1 MTWIRS
7 GLFALLFYPF
17 TVVAVL
23 AAFVGA
29 LFGQHAVIAAAVWWT
44 RGHACL
50 ARNLLGIHTRLEGRL
65 PSGPVLIAAKH
76 QSMYETLE
84 VVRLF
89 DRPAVVMKKELTDL
103 PGWGKIARL
112 YGAVSVDRKAGA
124 SALREMMR
132 DGKAAIAQGR
142 GIVIF
147 PEGTR
152 VAPGE
157 QPPLQPGFAG
167 LYRALGL
174 PVVPV
179 AIDSGRLWGRNSFL
193 KRPGTITFRF
203 GEEIPAGLP
212 RAEVEQRVHAG
223 MNAMD
228 TPLSP

>member
-1 MTWIRS
+1 MLHFRS
-7 GLFALLFYPF
+7 ALFAFLFYPF
-17 TVVAVL
+17 TVFAVL
-23 AAFVGA
+23 AAFVGS
-29 LFGQHAVIAAAVWWT
+29 LFGQDQVISAAVFWT
-44 RGHACL
+44 RGNAWL
-50 ARNLLGIHTRLEGRL
+50 ARHILRIHTHVEGDMPNR
-65 PSGPVLIAAKH
+65 PVLIAAKH

-84 VVRLF
+84 FVRLLN
-89 DRPAVVMKKELTDL
+89 RPAVVMKKELTDL
-103 PGWGKIARL
+103 PGWGKIAKL

-132 DGKAAIAQGR
+132 DGKAAVAQGR
-142 GIVIF
+142 AILIF

-152 VAPGE
+152 VAPGD

-179 AIDSGRLWGRNSFL
+179 AIDSGRLWGRDGFL

-223 MNAMD
+223 MNALD